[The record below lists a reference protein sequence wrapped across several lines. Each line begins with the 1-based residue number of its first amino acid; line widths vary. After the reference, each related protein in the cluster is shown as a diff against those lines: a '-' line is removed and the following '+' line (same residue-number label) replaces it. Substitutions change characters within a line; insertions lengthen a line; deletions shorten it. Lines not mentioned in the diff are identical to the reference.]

1 MNSMKKFDV
10 IVVGGGVIG
19 LSVATAVKTNN
30 TNIKVLIVD
39 KEPLLGVHASGR
51 NSGVIHAG
59 FYYSPD
65 SLKAKFCLK
74 GNIELSNLI
83 ARHKIPILK
92 CGKVVVTRNSSEE
105 KQIEKLYSRGVANGV
120 DIRVLPRS
128 ALKNI
133 EPLAAT
139 YVNFLWSPNTSV
151 SDPSLVIK
159 AMQKEAEAVGV
170 EFTFESE
177 LNIGD
182 SDAQI
187 NGQRISFRHLVNC
200 AGSYAL
206 DVAKSYDFGSQYLTL
221 PFLGRYLKTSEK
233 NFSLKTLIY
242 PVPHPINPFL
252 GIHLTRTIDGNI
264 KIGPTAI
271 PLFGKEQYSPF
282 KGIKLREIFES
293 TKSLVSLIKGSA
305 HDVSEILITEM
316 PKISTRALVKEV
328 SSISPGIQNVK
339 DWCPAPGG
347 IRAQLVDILKG
358 ELVQDFILEGDSN
371 STHVLNAV
379 SPGWTSAIP
388 FGEYIAE
395 RVLNKL

>member
-1 MNSMKKFDV
+1 MNSMEEFDV

-19 LSVATAVKTNN
+19 LSVASALKTNN
-30 TNIKVLIVD
+30 TNIKVLLVD
-39 KEPLLGVHASGR
+39 KEPLLGLHASGR

-65 SLKAKFCLK
+65 SLKAKFCLE
-74 GNIELSNLI
+74 GNLKLSSLI
-83 ARHKIPILK
+83 AKHKIPILK
-92 CGKVVVTRNSSEE
+92 CGKVVVARNSSEE
-105 KQIEKLYSRGVANGV
+105 EQIEKLYSRGVANGV
-120 DIRVLPRS
+120 DIRILPRRE
-128 ALKNI
+128 LKNI

-139 YVNFLWSPNTSV
+139 YENFLWSPNTSV

-170 EFTFESE
+170 QFAFESE
-177 LNIGD
+177 LSIGD

-187 NGQRISFRHLVNC
+187 NGQKILFRHLVNC

-206 DVAKSYDFGSQYLTL
+206 DVAKSYDFGGQYLTL
-221 PFLGRYLKTSEK
+221 PFIGRYLKTSEK

-252 GIHLTRTIDGNI
+252 GVHLTKTIDGNI
-264 KIGPTAI
+264 KIGPTAF

-282 KGIKLREIFES
+282 EGIKFSEIFES
-293 TKSLVSLIKGSA
+293 TKGLMSLIKGSA
-305 HDVSEILITEM
+305 HDVSEILITEI
-316 PKISTRALVKEV
+316 PKIRTRRLVKEV

-339 DWCPAPGG
+339 DWCPAPAG
-347 IRAQLVDILKG
+347 IRAQLVDILNG
-358 ELVQDFILEGDSN
+358 ELVQDFVLVGDSN

-395 RVLNKL
+395 LVLNKL